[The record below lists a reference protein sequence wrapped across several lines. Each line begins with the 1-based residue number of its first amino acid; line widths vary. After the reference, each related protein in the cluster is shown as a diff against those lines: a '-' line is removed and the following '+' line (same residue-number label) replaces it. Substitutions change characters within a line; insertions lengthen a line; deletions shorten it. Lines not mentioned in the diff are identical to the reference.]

1 MLLNLLIPQLHPI
14 SAFTLQHLDKIKHLH
29 NRISD
34 NFLLSEFKYKAHIL
48 LNKIS
53 VTFLLEHAMKPT
65 INKPKII
72 TTDDI
77 LLILCR
83 SMSGVLSKATQSSVT
98 YSAMVQ
104 KISKT
109 SLKPDFGCF
118 VLFDGGFSGLV
129 VTNFTKDAALEVYSR
144 YMRHMGMPDDELAIL
159 HTSDEVGDVLG
170 ELMNQIVGDFTG
182 QIRKTLQTTI
192 SQNQPKMLA
201 LNKQVV
207 LSVDTNLDRP
217 QARRVTFTTENN
229 HIFYLELAM
238 DKTEFIQLEEFEQE
252 DEFDTDSLL
261 EQHSSRH
268 TEEKK
273 AESHHDI
280 NDSLFDELGI

>member
-1 MLLNLLIPQLHPI
+1 M
-14 SAFTLQHLDKIKHLH
+14 A
-29 NRISD
+29 
-34 NFLLSEFKYKAHIL
+34 YIL
-48 LNKIS
+48 LNFIYTA
-53 VTFLLEHAMKPT
+53 VTPILEKVMKPA
-65 INKPKII
+65 IRKNKTKII

-83 SMSGVLSKATQSSVT
+83 SMSGVLTKATQSSVN

-129 VTNFTKDAALEVYSR
+129 VTNFTKDAALELYTK
-144 YMRHMGMPDDELAIL
+144 YMNNMGMPEEELAIL

-201 LNKQVV
+201 LNKQVI

-217 QARRVTFTTENN
+217 QARRVTFTTEKNN
-229 HIFYLELAM
+229 IFYLELAM

-252 DEFDTDSLL
+252 EEFDADDLF
-261 EQHSSRH
+261 EQHKSGNSQQSASKESSYQ
-268 TEEKK
+268 
-273 AESHHDI
+273 DFD
-280 NDSLFDELGI
+280 DSLFDELGI